1 MKKIGIIG
9 SGNVAK
15 ALATGFLS
23 IGYEVM
29 MGTRDIGKL
38 SDLPQVKKG
47 SIAETCNFS
56 NVLVLAVKG
65 TAAIEVLKNAAIDGK
80 TIIDTTNPIADLSPV
95 NGVFQYFTTANHS
108 LGQMLQNTY
117 PKANFVKAFN
127 SVGSHLMINPNF
139 NGIKPTM
146 FICGNNVDSKTLTSE
161 VLAQFGWE
169 VEDMGNIESSGAI
182 ESLCILWCIPG
193 MRNNQWVHAF
203 KLLK

>member
-47 SIAETCNFS
+47 SVAETCNFS

-95 NGVFQYFTTANHS
+95 NGVLQYFTTANHS